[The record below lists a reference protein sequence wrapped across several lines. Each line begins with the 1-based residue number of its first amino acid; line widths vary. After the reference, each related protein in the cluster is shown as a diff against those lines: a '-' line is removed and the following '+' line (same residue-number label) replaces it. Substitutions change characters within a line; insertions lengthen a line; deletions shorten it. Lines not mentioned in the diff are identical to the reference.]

1 MLKEKIRQ
9 LAKQYAPE
17 FISIR
22 HHLHAHPE
30 LSYQEFK
37 TSAFVQQKLSDAG
50 IPFRV
55 MAETGVVG
63 MIEGRNPGKRV
74 IALRA
79 GIPESVPAM
88 TVQARKNSPDRCPP

>member
-1 MLKEKIRQ
+1 SKE
-9 LAKQYAPE
+9 YAGAL
-17 FISIR
+17 ISIR

-37 TSAFVQQKLSDAG
+37 TSAFVQQKLAETG
-50 IPFRV
+50 IPHRV

-63 MIEGRNPGKRV
+63 MIEGKNPESRV

-79 GIPESVPAM
+79 DMDALPIREENNISYKSTHEGVMHACGHD
-88 TVQARKNSPDRCPP
+88 V